1 MGQFNSSIL
10 PPSVWAPWLSVNST
24 GTIGNVS
31 YRGRSHVEKKLQRR
45 RREELQR
52 SINESMKEL
61 AKTIDSSRIVSSC
74 SDTEWWN
81 TWLNEEPFSWY
92 DKTRPETSE
101 GNQGDSEKD

>member
-1 MGQFNSSIL
+1 MGQFNSSI
-10 PPSVWAPWLSVNST
+10 PPSVWVPWLSLNTT
-24 GTIGNVS
+24 GTIEYVS
-31 YRGRSHVEKKLQRR
+31 YRRSHVEKKLQRR
-45 RREELQR
+45 RREEFQK
-52 SINESMKEL
+52 SINESMREL

-92 DKTRPETSE
+92 DKTKPETSE